1 MWDMG
6 ENVSSPGKDDS
17 GGRGLTWRL
26 MVRFKGIRV
35 SGDKDRSA
43 PSSLGRRDA
52 CQLSPYLEG
61 SLTPLS
67 MLSSVGEFSMY
78 SSHGGEVICVST

>member
-1 MWDMG
+1 MQTTVGHKESTSPNLRPREMWDMG

-35 SGDKDRSA
+35 SGDKD
-43 PSSLGRRDA
+43 
-52 CQLSPYLEG
+52 
-61 SLTPLS
+61 
-67 MLSSVGEFSMY
+67 
-78 SSHGGEVICVST
+78 H